1 MTASCPAC
9 FARLV
14 PEEARF
20 RCNSGQCHP
29 APDPEAARVAGYE
42 IMLRPSYRWT
52 PTDGQRTMPD
62 WMPCRRCGGPCNVQA
77 CPVCH
82 QDLPPQWR
90 HAEVFTVAVTGARG
104 SGKSVYIGVLIYAL
118 EQYLRR
124 SGRTIQPYSTGT
136 KAVYEQRYEAPL
148 FRENRVMEGTPTLLS
163 GGAYQ
168 RDPMIWRISDAQTST
183 FLVVRDAAGEDI
195 ETSTGDLPQLSYFG
209 RADLVVFLFDSLRL
223 PSMIQILAG
232 LIPAV
237 DDQRLGSSSAEVLPT
252 VLQQMSGG
260 DADLALAFSKFDAFH
275 ELPKADTEHYARVM
289 GNPSAHFN
297 RDETM
302 LRPAGPGR
310 VADAQ
315 RWFRNDAAFL
325 DQEIRSL
332 FRLIH
337 EESVTL
343 QADQAAQNKQ
353 IRGVGHFAVSAV
365 GETPQHS
372 ARLTTRGISP
382 FRVLDPIL
390 WGMYR
395 RGISI

>member
-1 MTASCPAC
+1 
-9 FARLV
+9 
-14 PEEARF
+14 
-20 RCNSGQCHP
+20 
-29 APDPEAARVAGYE
+29 
-42 IMLRPSYRWT
+42 
-52 PTDGQRTMPD
+52 
-62 WMPCRRCGGPCNVQA
+62 
-77 CPVCH
+77 
-82 QDLPPQWR
+82 
-90 HAEVFTVAVTGARG
+90 
-104 SGKSVYIGVLIYAL
+104 
-118 EQYLRR
+118 
-124 SGRTIQPYSTGT
+124 
-136 KAVYEQRYEAPL
+136 
-148 FRENRVMEGTPTLLS
+148 
-163 GGAYQ
+163 
-168 RDPMIWRISDAQTST
+168 
-183 FLVVRDAAGEDI
+183 
-195 ETSTGDLPQLSYFG
+195 
-209 RADLVVFLFDSLRL
+209 
-223 PSMIQILAG
+223 
-232 LIPAV
+232 
-237 DDQRLGSSSAEVLPT
+237 
-252 VLQQMSGG
+252 
-260 DADLALAFSKFDAFH
+260 
-275 ELPKADTEHYARVM
+275 M